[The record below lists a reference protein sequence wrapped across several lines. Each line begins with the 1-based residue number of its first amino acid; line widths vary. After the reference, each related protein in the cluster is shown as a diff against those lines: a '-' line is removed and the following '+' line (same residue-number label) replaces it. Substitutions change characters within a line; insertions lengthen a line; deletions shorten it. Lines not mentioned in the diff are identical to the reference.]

1 MAQTKKDQSQWSLHR
16 SGRGASLFLQKLF
29 DAEPD
34 EEEPMEDDVPYDDQF
49 DEVVSSS
56 DDDEDE
62 EEGGKVCCPGRSE
75 KERPTFL
82 SSQLDIEKQSK
93 KIREKQR
100 QSKERSDQELLT
112 NIQQQETIQ
121 FPSGQE
127 VTKDGTKDLSS
138 SPDDHQSC
146 LAPQADLQ
154 LLMHRIRE
162 VINVLNDFKNKRE
175 ANR

>member
-1 MAQTKKDQSQWSLHR
+1 
-16 SGRGASLFLQKLF
+16 
-29 DAEPD
+29 
-34 EEEPMEDDVPYDDQF
+34 MEDDVPYDDQF

-62 EEGGKVCCPGRSE
+62 EEGKVCCPGRSCQIE
-75 KERPTFL
+75 KEWTNIL

-127 VTKDGTKDLSS
+127 VTKDGTQDLSS
-138 SPDDHQSC
+138 SPDDHQSFF
-146 LAPQADLQ
+146 Q
-154 LLMHRIRE
+154 LHKLIYNCWCIVFVKWSMCWMISR
-162 VINVLNDFKNKRE
+162 INVKPIGKWTRRE
-175 ANR
+175 IRRETCSVL